1 MLSFVID
8 VVIKGGNAQISKGS
22 KMSSALNPKQVKL
35 KSNIQQVKDGLKPQE
50 KVREERDGTPS
61 KTSIAEI
68 KSKQSYD
75 LH

>member
-1 MLSFVID
+1 LLSFVID

>member
-1 MLSFVID
+1 
-8 VVIKGGNAQISKGS
+8 
-22 KMSSALNPKQVKL
+22 MSSALNPKQVKL